1 MDTEAKT
8 DPHPC
13 TDMLSRRHC
22 LALLGGGAAVSLLA
36 ACQSAVPASPTAA
49 PAAPTPTQA
58 PAGIAT
64 SAAAPTT
71 ATAAQPS
78 LVTIIP
84 AGTGTPKKGGELI
97 ITTWDEH
104 ASMDPIHTGGASDDL
119 LPMEGDNILYFGNDL
134 KFYPGLAE
142 SWQMSSDGMSYT
154 FNLKQGVKFWDGT
167 AYDATA
173 LKYNLDRITSTS
185 IRGAIGLSLRN
196 IYKDTE
202 IVNANTARVL
212 LTQPYGP
219 FLYALS
225 LPHYVQVSPTAAAKL
240 GKDFEQHPVMS
251 GPYIFDEWIP
261 KSTVT
266 LHRNPD
272 YTWGSPIF
280 KNQAQGYPDKITFRL
295 IADSPTREATLETG
309 EVHLARDLEP
319 QEYMIAEKA
328 GKYQMGRFTK
338 TGTPWAF
345 VFNITLPVVS
355 EFAVRQAVEYA
366 IDQDDLVKVL
376 WNSFYKAA
384 HTQLSPGTLGYTPD
398 QFYATDRKKAASI
411 LEEAGWKLGSD
422 GIREKNGTKLQWT
435 MNIINPAVQ
444 AMPIKNMEVVQ
455 AQLRTIGMQMDIKQ
469 WDTAPLFAAL
479 VKGDQIQGVISGA
492 GAVGPE
498 PDGMR
503 ARFNSADFGHN
514 FAQMSGVQDKDIDAQ
529 LLAGAKETDP
539 AKRQAI
545 YEKLV
550 RWVNEQ
556 ALVVPMWYTE
566 NDMAAQPFVRDVK
579 IHVNANLYLR
589 DTWLD
594 K

>member
-1 MDTEAKT
+1 MENQGNFDRQRRSE
-8 DPHPC
+8 
-13 TDMLSRRHC
+13 MLSRRHF
-22 LALLGGGAAVSLLA
+22 LGLIGGGAALTLLA
-36 ACQSAVPASPTAA
+36 ACQNAPQAPSAPATTA
-49 PAAPTPTQA
+49 PAAASTSAPAAAAAGATPTPA
-58 PAGIAT
+58 V
-64 SAAAPTT
+64 
-71 ATAAQPS
+71 QPS
-78 LVTIIP
+78 LVNIIP
-84 AGTGTPKKGGELI
+84 PGSGTPKKGGELVV
-97 ITTWDEH
+97 TTWDEH

-119 LPMEGDNILYFGNDL
+119 LPLEGDNILYYGNDF

-142 SWQMSSDGMSYT
+142 SWEPSADGISYT
-154 FNLKQGVKFWDGT
+154 FHLKQGVKFWDGT
-167 AYDATA
+167 PYNAAA
-173 LKYNLDRITSTS
+173 LKYNLDRITSDS

-196 IYKDTE
+196 IYKATE
-202 IVNANTARVL
+202 VVDDNTARVTL
-212 LTQPYGP
+212 NQPYGP

-225 LPHYVQVSPTAAAKL
+225 LPHYVQVSPTAADKL
-240 GKDFEQHPVMS
+240 GKDFEQHPVFS

-280 KNQAQGYPDKITFRL
+280 KNQAQGYPDKIIIRL

-309 EVHLARDLEP
+309 EVHIARDLEP
-319 QEYMIAEKA
+319 QEYLLAQNA
-328 GKYQMGRFTK
+328 GKFQMGRFTK
-338 TGTPWAF
+338 TGTPWSF
-345 VFNITLPVVS
+345 LFNVTLPVVS
-355 EFAVRQAVEYA
+355 DLAVRQAVAYA

-398 QFYATDRKKAASI
+398 QYYHTDRKKAGDLLDA
-411 LEEAGWKLGSD
+411 AGWTMGSD
-422 GIREKNGTKLQWT
+422 GIRQKDGTKLEWT

-444 AMPIKNMEVVQ
+444 ALPIKNMEAVQ

-503 ARFNSADFGHN
+503 ARFNSKDFGHN
-514 FAQMSGVQDKDIDAQ
+514 FAQMSGVQDGDIDAQ
-529 LLAGAKETDP
+529 LLAGAKESDP
-539 AKRQAI
+539 AKRQPI

-550 RWVNEQ
+550 HWVDEQ

-566 NDMAAQPFVRDVK
+566 NDIAAQQFVHDVQ

-589 DTWLD
+589 DVWLD
-594 K
+594 Q